1 MYHHHRHRQ
10 SEHHRHVQLRRR
22 AVLPERLEPHAH
34 RHGHGRRHVLLD
46 CRPEHQRHDGG
57 YHGCFLDAGHLHRD
71 LRRGRQLPL
80 HGHGHG
86 DHQPRADGLVLL
98 PQLGQL
104 RRIGIA
110 EHTRRHHL
118 DACDRCVEDADTVLT
133 LKALVRRCCRHTTAP
148 DDLRVR
154 LTARYSRVSITR
166 VDYVE
171 FRPPAPPA

>member
-1 MYHHHRHRQ
+1 MTEAH
-10 SEHHRHVQLRRR
+10 EHEHEAHDCAR
-22 AVLPERLEPHAH
+22 VLARL
-34 RHGHGRRHVLLD
+34 
-46 CRPEHQRHDGG
+46 HQ
-57 YHGCFLDAGHLHRD
+57 FLDGECAEAEAD
-71 LRRGRQLPL
+71 EIRQ
-80 HGHGHG
+80 
-86 DHQPRADGLVLL
+86 
-98 PQLGQL
+98 
-104 RRIGIA
+104 
-110 EHTRRHHL
+110 HL